1 VSVRHK
7 IVKRYPQLLHL
18 SAALVLLG
26 AAGTAFSA
34 DLENGR
40 RVAERWCSECHVDA
54 PAPGKAR
61 RAKSFATIAAR
72 QDISSEMIIAFL
84 RLPHSTMPN
93 RQLSAQDIQDLAAL
107 IMSTKK

>member
-1 VSVRHK
+1 MK
-7 IVKRYPQLLHL
+7 QYPQLRYL
-18 SAALVLLG
+18 SAALALFG
-26 AAGTAFSA
+26 AADTAFAA

-72 QDISSEMIIAFL
+72 QDISSEMIMAFL

-107 IMSTKK
+107 IMSMKKVR

>member
-7 IVKRYPQLLHL
+7 IVKRYPQVSYL
-18 SAALVLLG
+18 SAALVLFG
-26 AAGTAFSA
+26 AAGTAFAA

-107 IMSTKK
+107 IMSMKK